1 MKKKYD
7 VIGMT
12 CSACS
17 AHVDKAVRGLDGV
30 DDVNVNLLQN
40 SMTVEFNEN
49 KINENQIFEAV
60 DKAGYK
66 AQNIGE
72 KQVSNV
78 QEDENEHKKKNLILS
93 FIFLIP
99 LFYISMGHMMN
110 WPLPSI
116 LLGHE
121 NMMMHPCSL
130 FLLQFRFPV
139 LQFPCGLHPSE
150 LCNFSS
156 LFPPLALSKSGN
168 GSKREHVSSQPT
180 SVSSP
185 WFMLVSHIDSSC
197 VYANR

>member
-110 WPLPSI
+110 WPLPGI

-121 NMMMHPCSL
+121 NMMIFVLAQLCLVVPIMFINRGYYIRGFKTLWNRSPNMDSL
-130 FLLQFRFPV
+130 IAL
-139 LQFPCGLHPSE
+139 G
-150 LCNFSS
+150 SS
-156 LFPPLALSKSGN
+156 F
-168 GSKREHVSSQPT
+168 
-180 SVSSP
+180 
-185 WFMLVSHIDSSC
+185 I
-197 VYANR
+197 VYMQHL

>member
-7 VIGMT
+7 VVGMT

-40 SMTVEFNEN
+40 SMTVEFDEN
-49 KINENQIFEAV
+49 KLSESQIFEAV

-78 QEDENEHKKKNLILS
+78 QENENEHKKKNLILS

-99 LFYISMGHMMN
+99 LFYISVKTIKSKAFKKTASKVTVSVPKSIRNNMSFASDSMAME
-110 WPLPSI
+110 PSTPYTS
-116 LLGHE
+116 
-121 NMMMHPCSL
+121 MPSL
-130 FLLQFRFPV
+130 
-139 LQFPCGLHPSE
+139 
-150 LCNFSS
+150 
-156 LFPPLALSKSGN
+156 
-168 GSKREHVSSQPT
+168 
-180 SVSSP
+180 
-185 WFMLVSHIDSSC
+185 
-197 VYANR
+197 

>member
-40 SMTVEFNEN
+40 SMTVEFDEN
-49 KINENQIFEAV
+49 KMVTYTFREAEELELAYAIFEAV

-99 LFYISMGHMMN
+99 LFYISMGHMIN

-121 NMMMHPCSL
+121 NMMIFVLVQLC
-130 FLLQFRFPV
+130 LLIEDIIFEDLKLYGIEVQIWIP
-139 LQFPCGLHPSE
+139 
-150 LCNFSS
+150 
-156 LFPPLALSKSGN
+156 
-168 GSKREHVSSQPT
+168 
-180 SVSSP
+180 
-185 WFMLVSHIDSSC
+185 
-197 VYANR
+197 

>member
-1 MKKKYD
+1 MEKKYD

-40 SMTVEFNEN
+40 SMTVES
-49 KINENQIFEAV
+49 QIFEAV

-121 NMMMHPCSL
+121 NMMIFVLVQLCLVVPIMFINRGYYIRGFKTLFNRSPNMDSL
-130 FLLQFRFPV
+130 IALGSSAAFL
-139 LQFPCGLHPSE
+139 
-150 LCNFSS
+150 
-156 LFPPLALSKSGN
+156 
-168 GSKREHVSSQPT
+168 
-180 SVSSP
+180 
-185 WFMLVSHIDSSC
+185 
-197 VYANR
+197 

>member
-1 MKKKYD
+1 
-7 VIGMT
+7 
-12 CSACS
+12 
-17 AHVDKAVRGLDGV
+17 
-30 DDVNVNLLQN
+30 
-40 SMTVEFNEN
+40 MTVEFNEN

-121 NMMMHPCSL
+121 NMMIFVLVQLCLVVPIMFINRGYYIRGFKTLWNRSPNMDSL
-130 FLLQFRFPV
+130 IALGSSAAFIYSLYATFMMAYYLGRMDMDMTHHYMMQLYFE
-139 LQFPCGLHPSE
+139 SE
-150 LCNFSS
+150 IGR
-156 LFPPLALSKSGN
+156 A
-168 GSKREHVSSQPT
+168 HV
-180 SVSSP
+180 
-185 WFMLVSHIDSSC
+185 
-197 VYANR
+197 

>member
-78 QEDENEHKKKNLILS
+78 QEDENEHKRKNLILS

-121 NMMMHPCSL
+121 NMMI
-130 FLLQFRFPV
+130 FV
-139 LQFPCGLHPSE
+139 LVQ
-150 LCNFSS
+150 LCLVVPIMFINRGYRS
-156 LFPPLALSKSGN
+156 PLVAGPHALSAGSGH
-168 GSKREHVSSQPT
+168 GRPGARRAIPGIFRPDHREPCRV
-180 SVSSP
+180 
-185 WFMLVSHIDSSC
+185 
-197 VYANR
+197 

>member
-40 SMTVEFNEN
+40 SMTVEFDEN
-49 KINENQIFEAV
+49 KLSESQIFEAV

-78 QEDENEHKKKNLILS
+78 QENENEHKEEFDFIIYFLDS
-93 FIFLIP
+93 FILYQYGTYDKLAFTK
-99 LFYISMGHMMN
+99 Y
-110 WPLPSI
+110 
-116 LLGHE
+116 
-121 NMMMHPCSL
+121 SL
-130 FLLQFRFPV
+130 R
-139 LQFPCGLHPSE
+139 S
-150 LCNFSS
+150 
-156 LFPPLALSKSGN
+156 
-168 GSKREHVSSQPT
+168 
-180 SVSSP
+180 
-185 WFMLVSHIDSSC
+185 
-197 VYANR
+197 

>member
-7 VIGMT
+7 VVGMT

-40 SMTVEFNEN
+40 SMTVEFDEN
-49 KINENQIFEAV
+49 KLSESQIFEAV

-78 QEDENEHKKKNLILS
+78 QENENEHKKKNLILS

-99 LFYISMGHMMN
+99 LFYISMGHMIN

-121 NMMMHPCSL
+121 NMMI
-130 FLLQFRFPV
+130 FV
-139 LQFPCGLHPSE
+139 LVQ
-150 LCNFSS
+150 LC
-156 LFPPLALSKSGN
+156 
-168 GSKREHVSSQPT
+168 
-180 SVSSP
+180 
-185 WFMLVSHIDSSC
+185 LVVPIMFI
-197 VYANR
+197 NRGYYGIEVQIWIL

>member
-78 QEDENEHKKKNLILS
+78 QEDENEHKRRI
-93 FIFLIP
+93 
-99 LFYISMGHMMN
+99 
-110 WPLPSI
+110 
-116 LLGHE
+116 
-121 NMMMHPCSL
+121 
-130 FLLQFRFPV
+130 
-139 LQFPCGLHPSE
+139 
-150 LCNFSS
+150 
-156 LFPPLALSKSGN
+156 
-168 GSKREHVSSQPT
+168 
-180 SVSSP
+180 
-185 WFMLVSHIDSSC
+185 
-197 VYANR
+197 